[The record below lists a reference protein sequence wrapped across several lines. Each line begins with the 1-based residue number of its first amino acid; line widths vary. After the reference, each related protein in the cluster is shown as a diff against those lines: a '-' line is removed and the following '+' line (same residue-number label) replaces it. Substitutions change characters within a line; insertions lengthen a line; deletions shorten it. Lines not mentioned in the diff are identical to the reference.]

1 MPQMQDIIEPEIFR
15 GTGREVAGYVSRDLG
30 GFSVK
35 GRL

>member
-1 MPQMQDIIEPEIFR
+1 MPQMQDIVGAEMCR
-15 GTGREVAGYVSRDLG
+15 GTGREIAGYVSRDVG